1 MWYIQGILKVG
12 CSNTKNC
19 LERQDEGARGTLDL
33 NQELVS
39 QVNGVKVVGGVAVSR
54 LLPGLG

>member
-1 MWYIQGILKVG
+1 MVRTGDPASG

-19 LERQDEGARGTLDL
+19 LERQDERARGTLGL

-39 QVNGVKVVGGVAVSR
+39 SVNGVKVGGGVTVSR
-54 LLPGLG
+54 LLPGIE